1 MRVTGLSAPLAEA
14 LCPSIISRR
23 RPCLG
28 DIPEDDGDGCC
39 GCCGDDGDCCD
50 GCCDSDCCGG
60 DNGKNTLHNLP
71 HNVRLLFSAVVALLD
86 ACFSVL
92 GDPLGE
98 RGLAAVVP
106 EVVSVFAGT
115 GTGAGTTSGGK
126 GCPAKS
132 KKGFALPR
140 GDGRDL

>member
-1 MRVTGLSAPLAEA
+1 MRVIGLSAPLAEV
-14 LCPSIISRR
+14 LCPSIIARR

-28 DIPEDDGDGCC
+28 DKPDDGDGCC

-50 GCCDSDCCGG
+50 SDCCGG
-60 DNGKNTLHNLP
+60 DNGKNKLQNLP
-71 HNVRLLFSAVVALLD
+71 HNVVLLFSSVAALLD
-86 ACFSVL
+86 ACFSIL
-92 GDPLGE
+92 GDPLGG
-98 RGLAAVVP
+98 GLVAVVP

-132 KKGFALPR
+132 KRGFPLPR
-140 GDGRDL
+140 IDGRDL

>member
-1 MRVTGLSAPLAEA
+1 MRVIGLSAPLAEA
-14 LCPSIISRR
+14 LCPSIIARR

-28 DIPEDDGDGCC
+28 DIPDDGGCC
-39 GCCGDDGDCCD
+39 GCCGGGGDC
-50 GCCDSDCCGG
+50 GG
-60 DNGKNTLHNLP
+60 ENGKNTLHNLP
-71 HNVRLLFSAVVALLD
+71 HNVRLLFSSVAGVLD

-92 GDPLGE
+92 GNPLGE

-132 KKGFALPR
+132 KRGFALPR